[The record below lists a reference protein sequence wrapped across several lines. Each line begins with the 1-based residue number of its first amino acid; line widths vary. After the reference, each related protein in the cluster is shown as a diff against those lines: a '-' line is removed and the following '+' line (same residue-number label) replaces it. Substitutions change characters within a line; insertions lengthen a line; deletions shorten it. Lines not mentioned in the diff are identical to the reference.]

1 MSQSRLL
8 IAATGSGSGK
18 TLITCGLLALFAAEQ
33 KKVAAIKCGPDYID
47 PMFHRSVLGVESKNL
62 DTFFTGEARTR
73 ELLADFQE
81 GKDLVVMEGVM
92 GLYDG
97 LGGIREE
104 GSSYHLAK
112 VTDTP
117 IILVVNAHGMG
128 KSILA
133 TIRGF
138 LDYDTA
144 HLIKGVLLNQTSK
157 QFYEVIKPE
166 IEAECKVPVVGF
178 LPRQKDVTLES
189 RHLGLVMP
197 EEIADI
203 KQQLGRVADALRD
216 CVDIEKLLAIAAT
229 AGTLE
234 TGKKR
239 TIPRLA
245 EGCRIGVARDAA
257 FCFYYEDNLRLLEQ
271 AGAELVYFSP
281 LSDSRLPEHI
291 SGLLLGGGYP
301 ELYAK
306 QLSENHSMR
315 QSIADSIEKKI
326 PVVAECGGFLYLHE
340 NLTTNK
346 NETYPMVGVIPGD
359 CFYTG
364 KLVRFGY
371 VSLQEKKPC
380 FLGEGQN
387 ISGHEFHYYDST
399 SNGTDVC
406 ATKPVTGRSWDCV
419 HERDGQW
426 MGFAHLY
433 YESNPGFAYS
443 FLRKVAAYKD

>member
-1 MSQSRLL
+1 M
-8 IAATGSGSGK
+8 
-18 TLITCGLLALFAAEQ
+18 
-33 KKVAAIKCGPDYID
+33 
-47 PMFHRSVLGVESKNL
+47 ESKNL

-81 GKDLVVMEGVM
+81 GKDLVVREGVM

-178 LPRQKDVTLES
+178 LPRQKEVTLES

-234 TGKKR
+234 AGKKR
-239 TIPRLA
+239 NIPRLA
-245 EGCRIGVARDAA
+245 DGCRIGVARDAA
-257 FCFYYEDNLRLLEQ
+257 FCFYYEDNLAPARAGGSRTRLFFAAVRQ
-271 AGAELVYFSP
+271 QTPGTYFRSFT
-281 LSDSRLPEHI
+281 R
-291 SGLLLGGGYP
+291 
-301 ELYAK
+301 
-306 QLSENHSMR
+306 R
-315 QSIADSIEKKI
+315 R
-326 PVVAECGGFLYLHE
+326 
-340 NLTTNK
+340 
-346 NETYPMVGVIPGD
+346 IPGTLCKTVKRKPFD
-359 CFYTG
+359 AAVGCGQYRKENSGAGRVWRIF
-364 KLVRFGY
+364 
-371 VSLQEKKPC
+371 VS
-380 FLGEGQN
+380 
-387 ISGHEFHYYDST
+387 
-399 SNGTDVC
+399 
-406 ATKPVTGRSWDCV
+406 A
-419 HERDGQW
+419 
-426 MGFAHLY
+426 
-433 YESNPGFAYS
+433 
-443 FLRKVAAYKD
+443 